1 MRSTKLIT
9 IVVSYL
15 ALISLSACVSGGVE
29 IPDCEVKES
38 VVDIQQPLKLPEL
51 PEDPEDITLDT
62 LVRYIVVSGGNYDIA
77 MDNAGALVAQ
87 SGAYND
93 LRDCSEFQRKFSE
106 VREEQL
112 EQEKQDHFIDN
123 LWHRGLIVLIGVG
136 VAL

>member
-1 MRSTKLIT
+1 MQSTKLIT

-15 ALISLSACVSGGVE
+15 ALISLSACANGGVE
-29 IPDCEVKES
+29 IPDCEVKEA

-51 PEDPEDITLDT
+51 PEDPKDITLDT

-77 MDNAGALVAQ
+77 ADNAGALVVQ
-87 SGAYND
+87 SEAYNN

-106 VREEQL
+106 IREEQL
-112 EQEKQDHFIDN
+112 EQERKDHFIDN
-123 LWHRGLIVLIGVG
+123 LWHRGLIVLIGVA